1 LPNEFSSAYMAAK
14 DLRRRV
20 NAEPGSLDDA
30 SVRELAEALEDST
43 HYQQSNARFLYLEIS
58 RALAELALLTPFPE
72 IRRSCLEVLKKT
84 ACTGNDKAILA
95 AGEAL
100 GSLPLDIPRQDVAGP
115 ARGGLPHADLT
126 EIAELAGVSL
136 LTPPVFMGRSLV
148 APVEGGGSLSVKLAR
163 KGPGPARALHREAAW
178 MDRLSDDGC
187 PEGLLLPRPVRFKGR
202 YVFRLSR
209 GNIRGAPKRLSKD
222 SLAVAFVAPP
232 GYYEYPNDTRAE
244 KLPAPESF
252 LEIMARSARLLG
264 LLAGRGI
271 MHTAAV
277 PLFHNRIQGARR
289 PDLGIY
295 EWRRMGR
302 LDRWLESSQFPN
314 FGVSGLRDFEH
325 LEPLKQ
331 GRSDRP
337 RSGRILSSP
346 ELAYRIGD
354 HALGLML
361 VAGGHF
367 RARDPKL
374 VGLDERGRPVDAR
387 RLFDKDL
394 LKRVIE
400 AIFHAYLQGFTGL
413 APRGPCPVDSE
424 ILAERM
430 TEEMGV
436 DKNMEEVIRARDQ
449 NEMTGEQFRNL
460 LVSGGF
466 TPAQANRIRRGESDI
481 TIMTGP
487 HLGEFNRQTSLPE
500 LSLFSATVAGLAVA
514 SRFEGSPA
522 F

>member
-1 LPNEFSSAYMAAK
+1 MPTEFSSAYMAAK
-14 DLRRRV
+14 DLRRKV
-20 NAEPGSLDDA
+20 TVEPGSVGEA
-30 SVRELAEALEDST
+30 SVRELAEALADKT
-43 HYQQSNARFLYLEIS
+43 HYEQSNARFLYLEVS
-58 RALAELALLTPFPE
+58 RALAELALLTPAPD
-72 IRRSCLEVLKKT
+72 IRRECLDALKNA
-84 ACTGNDKAILA
+84 ACHGNDKALLA

-100 GSLPLDIPRQDVAGP
+100 GSLPLDLPRQDVPGP
-115 ARGGLPHADLT
+115 ARGGLPHTGLN
-126 EIAELAGVSL
+126 EIAELAGVTL
-136 LTPPVFMGRSLV
+136 LAPPVFLGRTLV

-163 KGPGPARALHREAAW
+163 RGPGPARSLHREAAW
-178 MDRLSDDGC
+178 MERLADDGC
-187 PEGLLLPRPVRFKGR
+187 PEGLLLPKPVCFKGR
-202 YVFRLSR
+202 YVFRLLR
-209 GNIRGAPKRLSKD
+209 GTNPGAPKGLPKD
-222 SLAVAFVAPP
+222 ALAVAFVAPP

-244 KLPAPESF
+244 KLPSPEAF

-302 LDRWLESSQFPN
+302 LDRWLESSHFPN

-325 LEPLKQ
+325 LEPLKK
-331 GRSDRP
+331 GRADRP

-354 HALGLML
+354 HALALLL
-361 VAGGHF
+361 VAGGYF

-374 VGLDERGRPVDAR
+374 VGLDEQGRPVDAR
-387 RLFDKDL
+387 ELFDKEL
-394 LKRVIE
+394 LKNVIE

-413 APRGPCPVDSE
+413 APRGPCPVDSA

-466 TPAQANRIRRGESDI
+466 TPGQANRIRRGEADI
-481 TIMTGP
+481 TIRTGP